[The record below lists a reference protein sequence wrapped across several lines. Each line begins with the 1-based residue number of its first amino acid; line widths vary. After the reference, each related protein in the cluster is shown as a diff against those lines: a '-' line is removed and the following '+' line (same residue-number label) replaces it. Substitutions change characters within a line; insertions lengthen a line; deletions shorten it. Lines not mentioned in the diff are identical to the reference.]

1 MSNLETMESLN
12 NKKLA
17 KAIRSLRVQ
26 RKMTQEELAKGVCQ
40 RTTLTHYENGD
51 IKLPSITILRGIAD
65 KFGMTL
71 DDLFLYA
78 YSGSQEFNLYKK
90 MRVQALIDAKQY
102 TEALDICRSVAE
114 KNGSV
119 TDEQMLLY
127 VEGAAAIDRKE
138 HELAR
143 TYLEQ
148 AMAMTNASKRGE
160 YLTLNEMKIA
170 HSMLLNEVLNTKTKY
185 SRQDMISSLDILKRS
200 LDNFPIS
207 GSPQMIIKFYVAISD
222 LYRCFNRYTEA
233 LECVDTAYVITKKS
247 GNYDFLG
254 NIFHIKAFIYLLEE
268 QLDQTAVY
276 LKKARLF
283 YELIENA
290 NFLKQLEASIDQLCK
305 IYPELEDMLRS

>member
-143 TYLEQ
+143 TYLDQ

-170 HSMLLNEVLNTKTKY
+170 HSMLLNEVTNPKTKY
-185 SRQDMISSLDILKRS
+185 SRKEMVDSLNILKRS
-200 LDNFPIS
+200 LDNFPVS
-207 GSPQMIIKFYVAISD
+207 GSPQMIIKFYVALSD
-222 LYRCFNRYTEA
+222 MFRYFLHYKEA
-233 LECVDTAYVITKKS
+233 LECAETAYVITKKS

-254 NIFHIKAFIYLLEE
+254 NIFHIKAFIYLLDQNFE
-268 QLDQTAVY
+268 QTAVF
-276 LKKARLF
+276 LKKAKLF

-290 NFLKQLEASIDQLCK
+290 TFLSQLENSIKEVCK